1 MTELE
6 RKKWEIKNISR
17 VINLKTLFLLFYFHP
32 TPYGTYYGL
41 LCIFDFATKF
51 STIST
56 NVACA
61 WIILGLLASFSLL
74 LVRSHQVCL
83 KIRKKIPSYALH
95 KHLLLL
101 LMQHSSL
108 QRTEN
113 ISFLISFTT
122 SYSHPLTQVLCDYK
136 HKKRNYNDAGLLDIR
151 ERRLFLRSTTLHW
164 GWNSNN
170 EKIHKERGIETGQT
184 EWSSRRLWS
193 SREDK
198 GNIS

>member
-1 MTELE
+1 MGMRTARFRFDSMCRLSRVRKSVRLNS
-6 RKKWEIKNISR
+6 RKKKWKIKNISR

-41 LCIFDFATKF
+41 LCIVDFATKF

-61 WIILGLLASFSLL
+61 WIILGLLASFFLL

-83 KIRKKIPSYALH
+83 KIRKNIPSCALY

-101 LMQHSSL
+101 LMLHSSL

-113 ISFLISFTT
+113 INFLISFST
-122 SYSHPLTQVLCDYK
+122 YF
-136 HKKRNYNDAGLLDIR
+136 
-151 ERRLFLRSTTLHW
+151 LF
-164 GWNSNN
+164 
-170 EKIHKERGIETGQT
+170 
-184 EWSSRRLWS
+184 SSPHS
-193 SREDK
+193 SAL
-198 GNIS
+198 